1 VNLTQ
6 NTRRWNGL
14 IVGILAA
21 IMLHLSPSIDATRAP
36 EPWPQLLADEP
47 VSNDPTYALLQQRAH
62 GSLERLVQS
71 AQLLEQ
77 PQ

>member
-1 VNLTQ
+1 VDLTQ
-6 NTRRWNGL
+6 NRRRWNGL

-21 IMLHLSPSIDATRAP
+21 IMLHLSPSIDTNRAP
-36 EPWPQLLADEP
+36 EPWPKLLADEP
-47 VSNDPTYALLQQRAH
+47 VSNDPTFALLQQRAH

-71 AQLLEQ
+71 AQLLER

>member
-6 NTRRWNGL
+6 NPRRWNGL

-21 IMLHLSPSIDATRAP
+21 IMLHLSPSIDANRTP
-36 EPWPQLLADEP
+36 EPWPKLLADEP
-47 VSNDPTYALLQQRAH
+47 VSNDPAFALLQQRAH